1 MTVDKNTCQHDQHF
15 SVPPDLTKTP
25 LKEGHQVMLMGT
37 ADTVAMPTESIVFLE
52 DMTDVQ
58 KAEKVTLTEISI
70 YQFCHTNIT
79 VLSIT
84 FCRE

>member
-1 MTVDKNTCQHDQHF
+1 MIDENNCRLTQH
-15 SVPPDLTKTP
+15 SSAVPPDLTKIP

-58 KAEKVTLTEISI
+58 KAEKVTPAEIRTPQLCYTNLPLTS
-70 YQFCHTNIT
+70 FT
-79 VLSIT
+79 LR
-84 FCRE
+84 RE